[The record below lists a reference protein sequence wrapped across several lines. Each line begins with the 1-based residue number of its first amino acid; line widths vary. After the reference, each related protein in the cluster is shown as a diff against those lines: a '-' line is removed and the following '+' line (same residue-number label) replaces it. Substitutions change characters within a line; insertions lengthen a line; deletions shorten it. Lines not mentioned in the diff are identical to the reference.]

1 MLKAIAL
8 DVSLSLINI
17 SWLFTIY
24 IYIYMDIC
32 SFKPQMDLQFPAKQP
47 LDTKV
52 SWVTP
57 YESSLVTSTCIFL

>member
-1 MLKAIAL
+1 MLKAIAPML
-8 DVSLSLINI
+8 VFPLS
-17 SWLFTIY
+17 IY
-24 IYIYMDIC
+24 LGYLLSIYIYMDIC

-47 LDTKV
+47 LDSKV